1 MDTMRDRF
9 APVVSR
15 LLDED
20 PRVAVVLAAI
30 GTDAFA
36 GAARRHPDRVV
47 DVGIREQLLIGTAA
61 GLALTGLRPVAHT
74 FASFLVERP
83 FEQVKLDLGHQEAG
97 AVLVSAAASFDWP
110 AGGYT
115 HMAPGDV
122 ALLDTLDGWTV
133 HVPGHPDEA
142 ETLLRHAV
150 AAGDDKVYVRLS
162 VQANGQALP
171 VDGERFRTVREGRS
185 GVVVAVGPMLDAVL
199 AATKGLDVTVLYAT
213 TVRPFDGAA
222 LRRATETAG
231 ADVVLVEPYLA
242 GTSTAAANDAL
253 SDVPHR
259 LLGLGVG
266 RRELR
271 RYGRP
276 EEHVAAHG
284 LDARSLRERIAGFL
298 GAAWRQ
304 ESARMSRSSP
314 SSSMASS
321 RARTQAN
328 WDSWSAIQNFPGSA
342 STSSSRSS
350 LGQRTAREVSSSGS
364 VANIFPATRNVGMLQ
379 AIFSVVSGRDRAIR
393 RTSSAS
399 GMAGTVSARTDNH
412 LVRAVAGMRLQ

>member
-1 MDTMRDRF
+1 MDTMRERF
-9 APVVSR
+9 TTTVSR

-20 PRVAVVLAAI
+20 PRVAVVLAEI
-30 GTDAFA
+30 GRDGFTE
-36 GAARRHPDRVV
+36 AARRHPDRVV
-47 DVGIREQLLIGTAA
+47 NVGIREQLLVGTGA
-61 GLALTGLRPVAHT
+61 GLALTGLRPVLHT

-83 FEQVKLDLGHQEAG
+83 FEQVKLDLGHQDVG

-162 VQANGQALP
+162 LQANREARP

-185 GVVVAVGPMLDAVL
+185 GVVVAVGPLLDPVL
-199 AATKGLDVTVLYAT
+199 AATEGLDVTVLYAT
-213 TVRPFDGAA
+213 TVRPFDLAA
-222 LRRATETAG
+222 LRRATGAAG
-231 ADVVLVEPYLA
+231 AEVVLVEPYLA

-253 SDVPHR
+253 ADVPHR
-259 LLGLGVG
+259 VLGLGVG

-271 RYGRP
+271 RYGTV

-284 LDARSLRERIAGFL
+284 LDARSLRERIGAFL
-298 GAAWRQ
+298 
-304 ESARMSRSSP
+304 
-314 SSSMASS
+314 
-321 RARTQAN
+321 
-328 WDSWSAIQNFPGSA
+328 
-342 STSSSRSS
+342 S
-350 LGQRTAREVSSSGS
+350 L
-364 VANIFPATRNVGMLQ
+364 
-379 AIFSVVSGRDRAIR
+379 
-393 RTSSAS
+393 
-399 GMAGTVSARTDNH
+399 
-412 LVRAVAGMRLQ
+412 